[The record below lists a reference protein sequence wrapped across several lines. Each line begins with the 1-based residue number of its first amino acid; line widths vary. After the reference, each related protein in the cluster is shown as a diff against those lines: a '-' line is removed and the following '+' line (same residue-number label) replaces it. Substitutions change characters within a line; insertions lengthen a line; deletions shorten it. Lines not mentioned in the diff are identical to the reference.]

1 MVMMLE
7 EEKKGAVVIGVTHVF
22 LIIKMN

>member
-1 MVMMLE
+1 MMLE
-7 EEKKGAVVIGVTHVF
+7 EEEKGAVVIGVAHVF

>member
-1 MVMMLE
+1 MMLE

>member
-1 MVMMLE
+1 MMLE
-7 EEKKGAVVIGVTHVF
+7 EEEKGAVVIGVTHVF